1 MTKNIRASKS
11 LKVFGVVL
19 PIILIILF
27 LLFPVI
33 SVLIS
38 SVYDGTKFSFEF
50 LGTIFSD
57 TLYYYIFGFTFS
69 QALLSTIITLLV
81 GIPIGYVFGKYEFR
95 GRKILLAIFTV
106 PFILPT
112 VLVGMGF
119 VSLFGESGFLGSKF
133 LSLILAHTFYNVPLV
148 IHYFSAY
155 YRTFDQNMIDAAK
168 TLGSKG
174 FHRLFR
180 VFLPL
185 FLPPILSASVL
196 TFIFCFLSY
205 GVVYII
211 GAGSFKTTEIQIYSD
226 YFTGERSVA
235 AALAL
240 IQLIL
245 ILLVVVGY
253 LIIMRYQSRREK
265 VGKTEVF
272 PREKLQIKKSLK
284 KPGNI
289 ILLIIFILGLALE
302 LAPMISI
309 IITSFLDPNTNQ
321 FSNNFLTLFNNDFES
336 ITHIKIGRAITNTL
350 LFALGSATIA
360 GSLAIVTVAIIG
372 IKKRRKSTISLEIL
386 SYLPITIS
394 SITLSI
400 GIREIFYRFSFFV
413 NYPWIFILI
422 SHGLIGYPFVI
433 RALLNGI
440 NNLDQDLIDSAQTL
454 GAKWWFKFRKIY
466 FPLLFRSFI
475 AGFVFALGISLG
487 EFTITNFFSTDNFGL
502 TTLTVVLFRLRSDR
516 HFGPASAVGV
526 LLLVVSY
533 FTFIVLELFE
543 SREKTSSK
551 I

>member
-1 MTKNIRASKS
+1 MTKNITVSKS
-11 LKVFGVVL
+11 LKIFGAVL
-19 PIILIILF
+19 PIALIILF

-38 SVYDGTKFSFEF
+38 SFYDGTKFSFEF
-50 LGTIFSD
+50 LKIIFSD

-69 QALLSTIITLLV
+69 QALLSTLITLIV
-81 GIPIGYVFGKYEFR
+81 GIPIGYIFGRFEFR
-95 GRKILLAIFTV
+95 GRKILMALFTV
-106 PFILPT
+106 PFVLPT

-119 VSLFGESGFLGSKF
+119 VSLFGEAGFLGSKF
-133 LSLILAHTFYNVPLV
+133 LSLILAHTFYNIPLV

-155 YRTFDQNMIDAAK
+155 YRTFDQNMIDVAK

-174 FHRLFR
+174 FHRFFR

-196 TFIFCFLSY
+196 TFVFCFLSY

-211 GAGSFKTTEIQIYSD
+211 GAGSFKSTEIQIYSD
-226 YFTGERSVA
+226 YFSGERNIA

-240 IQLIL
+240 VQLIL
-245 ILLVVVGY
+245 ILIVVVGY
-253 LIIMRYQSRREK
+253 LILIRFQSRREK
-265 VGKTEVF
+265 VGKTEIF
-272 PREKLQIKKSLK
+272 PREKLLIKNKLK

-289 ILLIIFILGLALE
+289 ILLFILFLGLILE

-321 FSNNFLTLFNNDFES
+321 FSNNYLTLFNNDFQS
-336 ITHIKIGRAITNTL
+336 IAHIRIGRAISNTI

-360 GSLAIVTVAIIG
+360 GVLAIITVIIIG

-386 SYLPITIS
+386 SYLPLTIS

-400 GIREIFYRFSFFV
+400 GIREIFYRFSFFA

-440 NNLDQDLIDSAQTL
+440 NNLDQDLLDSAQTL
-454 GAKWWFKFRKIY
+454 GARWFFKFRKIY
-466 FPLLFRSFI
+466 FPLLFRSFL
-475 AGFVFALGISLG
+475 AGFAFALGISLG
-487 EFTITNFFSTDNFGL
+487 EFSIANFFSTDNFGL

-516 HFGPASAVGV
+516 YFGPASAVGV
-526 LLLVVSY
+526 LLLVVSF
-533 FTFIVLELFE
+533 FTFIILELFE
-543 SREKTSSK
+543 AREKTSSR